1 MTEKA
6 DKRTTDRVR
15 RMELY
20 FDTVSYTLK
29 NCPDMLKRDR
39 YVSKMLKAL
48 TDYYENGLWQKDY
61 ELDEKGGFPADLK
74 RGVLSQDGVYNLLQE
89 IKKTIG

>member
-6 DKRTTDRVR
+6 DKRAIDRVC

-20 FDTVSYTLK
+20 FDILTYTTQHY
-29 NCPDMLKRDR
+29 PDMLKKDK
-39 YVSKMLKAL
+39 YIIKILKAL
-48 TDYYENGLWQKDY
+48 TDYYENGQWQKDY
-61 ELDEKGGFPADLK
+61 ELDEKGGFPVDLK

>member
-1 MTEKA
+1 MA
-6 DKRTTDRVR
+6 GKRTTDRVR

-20 FDTVSYTLK
+20 FDTIGYTMK
-29 NCPDMLKRDR
+29 NYPDMLKRDKYIMR
-39 YVSKMLKAL
+39 MLKAL

>member
-1 MTEKA
+1 MA
-6 DKRTTDRVR
+6 GKRTTDRVR

-20 FDTVSYTLK
+20 FDTIGYTLK
-29 NCPDMLKRDR
+29 NYPDMLKRDKYIIR
-39 YVSKMLKAL
+39 MLKAH